1 MKTLFLIIL
10 GPLLVFRAC
19 AQQIINDEAVRYQ
32 EERMV
37 FKQWD
42 QDKFLPKKGFLSL
55 NPYYWLTWGLFEP
68 NYHKTDLRPLSAT
81 GPQTQRLALVGTMNT
96 IDNSYKLNA
105 DTVRNTALTSMAEQS
120 GLVSGADPLWL
131 LYYSKELAPLLNYSD
146 AGILAPLPANV
157 RTAVVSE
164 GIFEWYKNELAMLQ
178 ERVNGARS
186 ADMDRGSR
194 IMAYYRYL
202 KEYRTLSA
210 TWANRVATASKNIS
224 MVKKQQ
230 QAKVSPASGL
240 AWTPQTDVQIAQKV
254 LADRKY

>member
-1 MKTLFLIIL
+1 MKILILMVL
-10 GPLLVFRAC
+10 GPLLICRAF

-81 GPQTQRLALVGTMNT
+81 GPQTQRLALVGTMNSV
-96 IDNSYKLNA
+96 DNDYKLHS

-120 GLVSGADPLWL
+120 GLVAGADPLWL
-131 LYYSKELAPLLNYSD
+131 LYYSKVLAPVTNFND
-146 AGILAPLPANV
+146 ATTLASLPNNV
-157 RTAVVSE
+157 RSAVVSE
-164 GIFEWYKNELAMLQ
+164 GIYDWYRQEMAMLK
-178 ERVNGARS
+178 ERVNGART

-202 KEYRTLSA
+202 KEYRTLLA
-210 TWANRVATASKNIS
+210 TWANRVATASKNLA
-224 MVKKQQ
+224 MVKRQQ
-230 QAKVSPASGL
+230 QGKNNPAGGL
-240 AWTPQTDVQIAQKV
+240 VWTPQTDVQIAQKV
-254 LADRKY
+254 LTDRKY